1 MGASRDH
8 FFADSR
14 AAGGRWPTAIGTPW
28 LVLALMPSA
37 LVPELAGA
45 EQPEQ
50 VLIKIGRLE
59 HSPVREASGLVAS
72 RQYPGV
78 FWTICDSE
86 NPPHLFAVDGAGRLL
101 AEYKLDQ
108 TGNIDWE
115 SIAADSQGNL
125 YIGDVGNNLG
135 LPLRWVL
142 KVREPDP
149 RLAVATSAEPVA
161 VAKLTVDKLVAY
173 RFPAAPFDVEGM
185 LFWEDSI
192 YLLSKVRQGTGLYRL
207 RLDGLPGWQTLVK
220 VCAVP
225 AIHSVTGADISADG
239 RRVAICSYQHVVV
252 FQLRDA
258 GVTALADEPVRR
270 IAFRAPGVEGCA
282 WDGDDLLLVS
292 EDRSL
297 YRVAPP

>member
-1 MGASRDH
+1 MH
-8 FFADSR
+8 
-14 AAGGRWPTAIGTPW
+14 
-28 LVLALMPSA
+28 SA
-37 LVPELAGA
+37 LVLESAGA

-50 VLIKIGRLE
+50 ALSKIGRIE

-86 NPPHLFAVDGAGRLL
+86 NPPHLFAVDRAGKLL
-101 AEYKLDQ
+101 AEYELEQ
-108 TGNIDWE
+108 TANIDWE
-115 SIAADSQGNL
+115 SIAADGQGNL

-149 RLAVATSAEPVA
+149 RPAVATLAEPAA

-185 LFWEDSI
+185 FFWQDSI

-207 RLDGLPGWQTLVK
+207 RLDGPPGWQTLVK
-220 VCAVP
+220 VCDVP
-225 AIHSVTGADISADG
+225 AIHTVTGADISADG
-239 RRVAICSYQHVVV
+239 RRVAMCSYQHMVV
-252 FQLRDA
+252 FLIREA
-258 GVTALADEPVRR
+258 GVTALAGEPERR

-282 WDGDDLLLVS
+282 WDGDELLLVS

-297 YRVAPP
+297 YRAEQPSR